1 MELKKTIPQTNTEY
15 TFKAVLESAKLILR
29 LYIFSLVP
37 IVGTV
42 GAYILGGLDMTNY
55 TINVDWVHVLNMIKV
70 QTLFYTITFIVAG
83 VDKFKHT
90 YLKAKYPE
98 ELEGKSAGIVKI

>member
-1 MELKKTIPQTNTEY
+1 MELKKLIPMTNTEY
-15 TFKAVLESAKLILR
+15 AFKAFLESAKLIIR

-42 GAYILGGLDMTNY
+42 GAYILSGIDMQNY
-55 TINVDWVHVLNMIKV
+55 VINVDWSQVLNMIKV

-90 YLKAKYPE
+90 YLKALNPK
-98 ELEGKSAGIVKI
+98 ELEGKSAGLVKI